1 MARPWLPNMMASAG
15 WDELAQSGCL
25 GGGGRGGN
33 GRNAGWVG
41 VRAGCGETRE

>member
-15 WDELAQSGCL
+15 WDELAQSGYL

-33 GRNAGWVG
+33 GRNA
-41 VRAGCGETRE
+41 RAACGETREQQNA